1 MQTTQQ
7 RALIADS
14 ERKLQQLMDGV
25 VEETERKGL
34 EINKKES
41 CVMVFSKKENKPT
54 CNTTSYV
61 LSLCVFFSL
70 VYLYKRLLSA
80 NSDVVGP

>member
-41 CVMVFSKKENKPT
+41 CVMVFSKK
-54 CNTTSYV
+54 
-61 LSLCVFFSL
+61 
-70 VYLYKRLLSA
+70 
-80 NSDVVGP
+80 